1 MHAALRA
8 AAPLL
13 ALAGLIALLS
23 LAAPRPA
30 EAGPAPGARA
40 IAQATELAREWGR
53 CPTARPA
60 HRALARAVRTRAPRP
75 RAVRARAA
83 VRAWREVARECA
95 RPVPLPTVS
104 PEA

>member
-1 MHAALRA
+1 MHATLRA
-8 AAPLL
+8 APPLL
-13 ALAGLIALLS
+13 ALAALVALLA

-30 EAGPAPGARA
+30 AGAQAPGAPA
-40 IAQATELAREWGR
+40 IAQAGELAREWGR

-75 RAVRARAA
+75 RVLRARAA
-83 VRAWREVARECA
+83 LRAWRQVARECT